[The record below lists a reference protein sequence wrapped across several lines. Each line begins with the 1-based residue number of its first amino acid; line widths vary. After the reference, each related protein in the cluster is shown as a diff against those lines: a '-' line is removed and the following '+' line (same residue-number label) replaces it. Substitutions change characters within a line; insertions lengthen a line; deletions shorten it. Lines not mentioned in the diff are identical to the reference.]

1 MLYICMYIHICIQNA
16 ATMNEILENAWQDI
30 YGIGKNLES

>member
-1 MLYICMYIHICIQNA
+1 MYIHICIQNA

-30 YGIGKNLES
+30 YGIQTLERIWKVNF